1 MDTATGAPVTVTRA
15 CSQKHVPE
23 RTVSSPFA
31 IDARVK
37 AHPRRCVRFDDEP
50 TVRCRG
56 TARLFETSAT
66 RMQQIENAT
75 DAPVSEVCGWL
86 RAGVR
91 VSVKNKICLQ
101 VRGVYNV

>member
-1 MDTATGAPVTVTRA
+1 M
-15 CSQKHVPE
+15 H
-23 RTVSSPFA
+23 
-31 IDARVK
+31 
-37 AHPRRCVRFDDEP
+37 
-50 TVRCRG
+50 
-56 TARLFETSAT
+56 
-66 RMQQIENAT
+66 QIENAT

>member
-1 MDTATGAPVTVTRA
+1 
-15 CSQKHVPE
+15 
-23 RTVSSPFA
+23 
-31 IDARVK
+31 
-37 AHPRRCVRFDDEP
+37 
-50 TVRCRG
+50 
-56 TARLFETSAT
+56 
-66 RMQQIENAT
+66 MQQIENAT